1 MHTAFYFLFVIGPL
15 ILIHEL
21 GHFLVAKW
29 RGVRV
34 ERFSIGY
41 PPRLF
46 GFRRGDTD
54 YCISAIPLGGY
65 VKMAGDNPE
74 EIVTPAPDEFSSKP
88 AGARALIILA
98 GPLANYVLAFL
109 LYCSVVWVGGEL
121 AVVDSGLRV
130 GSLKSD
136 WPAQQAGLRE
146 DDLILQLDGQPVKDF
161 DALRQHVSPRAGIP
175 VQITLV
181 RGADT
186 ITLAVTPQTSADPE
200 TGKDVGMIG
209 LSPKAEYTRVGPLT
223 AIVHGARITWQNT
236 VMVAGFFGRFVSGG
250 ESLKNL
256 GGPLFIA
263 SVAGQVADQ
272 GWRMLFGFMAI
283 LSINLVILNLLP
295 VPVLDGG
302 QLLFILIEKLKG
314 TPLSLTQRIRVQQ
327 VGVAFLFLVILL
339 VTINDLMR
347 VLS

>member
-1 MHTAFYFLFVIGPL
+1 MQTAFYFLVVIGPL
-15 ILIHEL
+15 IFIHEL

-34 ERFSIGY
+34 ERFSLGY

-54 YCISAIPLGGY
+54 YCVSAIPLGGY
-65 VKMAGDNPE
+65 VKMAGENPE
-74 EIVTPAPDEFSSKP
+74 EVTSAPDEFNSKP
-88 AGARALIILA
+88 AGSRALIILA
-98 GPLANYVLAFL
+98 GPFANYVMAFF
-109 LYCSVVWVGGEL
+109 LYLSILWAGGML
-121 AVVDSGLRV
+121 DVVDSGLRV
-130 GSLKSD
+130 GTLKAE
-136 WPAQQAGLRE
+136 WPAQQAGLVE
-146 DDLILQLDGQPVKDF
+146 NDLILSLDGQPVLDF
-161 DALRQHVSPRAGIP
+161 DALRAHVGPRAGTQVTFTVLRGSDTLNIP
-175 VQITLV
+175 V
-181 RGADT
+181 
-186 ITLAVTPQTSADPE
+186 TPRVAPDPE

-209 LSPKAEYTRVGPLT
+209 MSPLAEYQPVGPLD
-223 AIVHGARITWQNT
+223 AVVQGARVTWQNT

-250 ESLKNL
+250 ESFKNL

-272 GWRMLFGFMAI
+272 GWRVLLGFMAI
-283 LSINLVILNLLP
+283 LSINLTILNLLP
-295 VPVLDGG
+295 IPVLDGG

-314 TPLSLTQRIRVQQ
+314 TPLSLAQRLRVQQ

-339 VTINDLMR
+339 VTINDLVR